1 MPIDPFPKQPL
12 EVQDYDMLFGDYLTL
27 MADTPASHV
36 VDPPPAGIN
45 LVHSEIVGQNIKV
58 WLSGGTSGQKYKI
71 TGRMTTTG
79 GRTKEHE
86 ILIVVRDV

>member
-1 MPIDPFPKQPL
+1 MPIDTFDKQPL
-12 EVQDYDMLFGDYLTL
+12 EVQDYDMMFGDYLTL
-27 MADTPASHV
+27 MQDTPLSHV

-45 LVHSEIVGQNIKV
+45 LVASQIVGQNIKV

-71 TGRMTTTG
+71 TARMTTAG

-86 ILIVVRDV
+86 ILILVRNN

>member
-1 MPIDPFPKQPL
+1 MPIDKFDMQPG
-12 EVQDYDMLFGDYLTL
+12 EVQDFDMLFGDYLTL

-36 VDPPPAGIN
+36 VDPLPTGIN
-45 LVHSEIVGQNIKV
+45 LLHSEIVGENIKLWISAV
-58 WLSGGTSGQKYKI
+58 TAGRYKA

-86 ILIVVRDV
+86 ILILVKDV